1 VFDYMKPVRRQL
13 PDGSV
18 AEGRPA
24 WWYALV
30 VQWWRLRFL
39 ATGNTPTTDD
49 IKRAFDRSA
58 RWRIVPA
65 GGATQPVAGDGQ
77 AR

>member
-65 GGATQPVAGDGQ
+65 GGPPQPVADDGP